1 MSEDVPI
8 TIEKVGDVSVARVHL
23 SELTSQCADMM
34 LNEFGRAQEG
44 NKPPRLAVDL
54 SSVKFIDSVALGTL
68 VLLLRR
74 INQAGGKLALVG
86 LTGHPRKML
95 EVTGLEKV
103 FQFYDDVSSA
113 VAQLQGV
120 PS

>member
-1 MSEDVPI
+1 MSDDSPI
-8 TIEKVGDVSVARVHL
+8 TIERVGDVAVARVHL
-23 SELTSQCADMM
+23 SELTSRCADLM
-34 LNEFGRAQEG
+34 LKEFGRAQDG
-44 NKPPRLAVDL
+44 DKPPRLVVDL

-74 INQAGGKLALVG
+74 INQAGGKLVLAG

-103 FQFYDDVSSA
+103 FQFQDDVPSA
-113 VAQLQGV
+113 VARLQGV
-120 PS
+120 AT